1 MKKTITTLSL
11 LLAFLVSFASG
22 DRPESG
28 TANLKEPETAAVSAT
43 EGENPLQNCTVS
55 QSAVVSAYGSKVSVT
70 CTVTQATCSQAAS
83 EAVRC
88 IREYTNQIKAIIR

>member
-1 MKKTITTLSL
+1 MKKTITTLSF

-22 DRPESG
+22 NRPESG
-28 TANLKEPETAAVSAT
+28 TANQKEAETAVASAP
-43 EGENPLQNCTVS
+43 EGDKLPQNCTVS
-55 QSAVVSAYGSKVSVT
+55 QSAVVAAYGSKISVT

-83 EAVRC
+83 EAVKC